1 MVTEKTIDKM
11 NEFLRGEVS
20 AVETYDLALGKTKH
34 TELVSSLQQLR
45 DEHAQRVALIRQQ
58 IVAWGGAPSEG
69 SGVWGAFT
77 KAVQA
82 GADLLG
88 DATAIAALEEGED
101 HGLRMYRDALADTDV
116 DDAALKSF
124 VSTEL
129 LPAEQ
134 KSHDACRSLKRFAKA
149 VTT

>member
-11 NEFLRGEVS
+11 NEFLRGEIS
-20 AVETYDLALGKTKH
+20 SVETYDLALGKTKH
-34 TELVSSLQQLR
+34 AELVASLQQLR
-45 DEHAQRVALIRQQ
+45 DDHAERVALIRQQ
-58 IVAWGGAPSEG
+58 IRA
-69 SGVWGAFT
+69 WGAFT

-116 DDAALKSF
+116 DYVAYKSF
-124 VSTEL
+124 VSSVL

-149 VTT
+149 AAA

>member
-34 TELVSSLQQLR
+34 TELVESLQQLR
-45 DEHAQRVALIRQQ
+45 DDHAQRVALIRQQ
-58 IVAWGGAPSEG
+58 IRTWGGEPSEG
-69 SGVWGAFT
+69 SGVWGTFT

-101 HGLRMYRDALADTDV
+101 HGLRMYRDALNDTDL
-116 DDAALKSF
+116 DDVAFKSF
-124 VSTEL
+124 VSTVL

-134 KSHDACRSLKRFAKA
+134 KSHDACRTLKRFAKA
-149 VTT
+149 ATT

>member
-1 MVTEKTIDKM
+1 MVTEKTIEKT

-34 TELVSSLQQLR
+34 TELVASLQQLR
-45 DEHAQRVALIRQQ
+45 DEHAQRTALIRQQ
-58 IVAWGGAPSEG
+58 IRAWGGEPSEG
-69 SGVWGAFT
+69 SGVWGVFA
-77 KAVQA
+77 KAVQS

-101 HGLRMYRDALADTDV
+101 HGLRMYRDALADTDI
-116 DDAALKSF
+116 DDSAYKSL
-124 VSTEL
+124 VSTVL

-134 KSHDACRSLKRFAKA
+134 KSHDACRLLQRFAKA
-149 VTT
+149 ATT

>member
-1 MVTEKTIDKM
+1 MVTEKKIDKL

-34 TELVSSLQQLR
+34 TELVASLRQLR
-45 DEHAQRVALIRQQ
+45 DEHAHRVALLGQQ
-58 IVAWGGAPSEG
+58 IRLWGGEPSEG

-82 GADLLG
+82 GAELLG

-101 HGLRMYRDALADTDV
+101 HGLRMYRDALAETDI
-116 DDAALKSF
+116 DDAAYKSL
-124 VSTEL
+124 VSTVL

-149 VTT
+149 AKV

>member
-58 IVAWGGAPSEG
+58 IRAWGGE
-69 SGVWGAFT
+69 
-77 KAVQA
+77 
-82 GADLLG
+82 
-88 DATAIAALEEGED
+88 
-101 HGLRMYRDALADTDV
+101 
-116 DDAALKSF
+116 
-124 VSTEL
+124 
-129 LPAEQ
+129 
-134 KSHDACRSLKRFAKA
+134 
-149 VTT
+149 

>member
-1 MVTEKTIDKM
+1 MVNEKTIEKM

-34 TELVSSLQQLR
+34 TELVASLQQLR
-45 DEHAQRVALIRQQ
+45 DEHAHRIALIRQQ
-58 IVAWGGAPSEG
+58 IRAWNGEPSEG
-69 SGVWGAFT
+69 SGVWGTFA

-101 HGLRMYRDALADTDV
+101 HGLRMYRDALADTDI
-116 DDAALKSF
+116 DDAACKSF
-124 VSTEL
+124 VSTVL

-149 VTT
+149 ATT